1 MVTARP
7 ALSNVPGVELA
18 RTGQWSAS
26 TGVSTITRDD
36 LTAAVAAMDCP
47 AVRDP
52 IIKLGHTDPRFDG
65 EPAFGRITNLSV
77 RNACSLVGDLT
88 GMPGWLGPILA
99 SAYPSRSIEG
109 EWNHRCAV
117 GHVHSFVI
125 TGLALLGITEP
136 AIGSLAPLDDIAAMW
151 ADDYQPALP
160 AQMKGSAMGK
170 TIAAAA
176 TVEDIRR
183 AYYDREQN
191 YDLWI
196 EEIQLAPLQLIVVN
210 DADGTRARIA
220 VTVDPEQ
227 DGDAAITFGEP
238 VPVVVRY
245 DDVAAPAASE
255 GGQQVAA
262 SKLRFASRTESRPA
276 QRATTEGETM
286 ATQRIAAAEASGDA
300 TSGGGLTDDQKAKL
314 REVLGLTDAA
324 DDATFAA
331 ALEALVKKAQA
342 DAGEDAADGGA
353 DEGTEAAPADPAPA
367 EGAPEE
373 DPAKKK
379 VAASTGTQAPETV
392 TVDAEQWNQVQQFMA
407 SARQREEAE
416 QVKRADDMVDAAF
429 RAGKIG
435 KPSVAAYKGMARS
448 DYEGTKKVLDT
459 LAASSAFPVS
469 ELGHSVDVADAPEDV
484 RDNAVYKAWEV

>member
-1 MVTARP
+1 MTARP

-36 LTAAVAAMDCP
+36 LAAAVAAMDCP

-77 RNACSLVGDLT
+77 RNACSLIGDLT

-117 GHVHSFVI
+117 GHVHPFVI

-160 AQMKGSAMGK
+160 AQMKGSAMGN

-196 EEIQLAPLQLIVVN
+196 EEIQLAPLQLIVVD

-220 VTVDPEQ
+220 VAVDPEQ

-262 SKLRFASRTESRPA
+262 SKLRFASRTESRPTH
-276 QRATTEGETM
+276 RATTEGETM
-286 ATQRIAAAEASGDA
+286 AQRIAAAEASGDA

-314 REVLGLTDAA
+314 REVLGLTDDA
-324 DDATFAA
+324 DEATFTA
-331 ALEALVKKAQA
+331 ALEALVKKAKV
-342 DAGEDAADGGA
+342 DAVDPEP
-353 DEGTEAAPADPAPA
+353 TADPAPA
-367 EGAPEE
+367 AEPTADPAPAAGEE

-379 VAASTGTQAPETV
+379 VAAKATDDAPDTV
-392 TVDAEQWNQVQQFMA
+392 TVDAEQWDEVQKFMA
-407 SARQREEAE
+407 SARQRQQADQEKA
-416 QVKRADDMVDAAF
+416 ADDMVDAAF

-435 KPSVAAYKGMARS
+435 RNSVAAYKGLARK
-448 DYEGTKKVLDT
+448 DYEGTKQALDS

-484 RDNAVYKAWEV
+484 RQDDIYKAWEV

>member
-1 MVTARP
+1 MTARP
-7 ALSNVPGVELA
+7 VLSNVPGVELA

-36 LTAAVAAMDCP
+36 LAAAVAAMDCP

-220 VTVDPEQ
+220 VAVDPEQ

-286 ATQRIAAAEASGDA
+286 AQRIAAAEASGDA

-353 DEGTEAAPADPAPA
+353 DEGTEDAPSDPAPA
-367 EGAPEE
+367 DGAPEE

-379 VAASTGTQAPETV
+379 VAASTAPETV

-407 SARQREEAE
+407 SARQREEAD

-469 ELGHSVDVADAPEDV
+469 ELGHSVDVVDAPEDV
-484 RDNAVYKAWEV
+484 RDDAAYKTWEV

>member
-1 MVTARP
+1 
-7 ALSNVPGVELA
+7 
-18 RTGQWSAS
+18 
-26 TGVSTITRDD
+26 
-36 LTAAVAAMDCP
+36 
-47 AVRDP
+47 
-52 IIKLGHTDPRFDG
+52 
-65 EPAFGRITNLSV
+65 
-77 RNACSLVGDLT
+77 
-88 GMPGWLGPILA
+88 
-99 SAYPSRSIEG
+99 
-109 EWNHRCAV
+109 
-117 GHVHSFVI
+117 
-125 TGLALLGITEP
+125 
-136 AIGSLAPLDDIAAMW
+136 
-151 ADDYQPALP
+151 
-160 AQMKGSAMGK
+160 MGK

-220 VTVDPEQ
+220 VAVDPEQ
-227 DGDAAITFGEP
+227 DSDAAITFGEP

-286 ATQRIAAAEASGDA
+286 AQRIAAAEASGDA

-314 REVLGLTDAA
+314 REVLGLTDDA
-324 DDATFAA
+324 DEATFTA
-331 ALEALVKKAQA
+331 ALEALVKKAKV
-342 DAGEDAADGGA
+342 DAVDPEP
-353 DEGTEAAPADPAPA
+353 TADPAPA
-367 EGAPEE
+367 AEPTTDPAPAAGEE

-379 VAASTGTQAPETV
+379 VAASAAPETV

-416 QVKRADDMVDAAF
+416 QVQRAHAMVDAAF

-435 KPSVAAYKGMARS
+435 KPSVAAYKGMARN

-459 LAASSAFPVS
+459 LAASSAFPVG
-469 ELGHSVDVADAPEDV
+469 EIGHSVDVGDTPEDV
-484 RDNAVYKAWEV
+484 RDTAAYKTWEV

>member
-1 MVTARP
+1 MTARP

-109 EWNHRCAV
+109 GWNHRCAV
-117 GHVHSFVI
+117 GHVHQFVI

-136 AIGSLAPLDDIAAMW
+136 AIGSLSPLDDIAAMW
-151 ADDYQPALP
+151 ADDYQHALP

-220 VTVDPEQ
+220 VAVDPEQ

-342 DAGEDAADGGA
+342 DAGEDTADGGA
-353 DEGTEAAPADPAPA
+353 DEGTEAAPAAPAPA
-367 EGAPEE
+367 DGAPED

-392 TVDAEQWNQVQQFMA
+392 TVDKGSWDEVQKFIA
-407 SARQREEAE
+407 SARKREETE
-416 QVKRADDMVDAAF
+416 QVERADAMVDAAF
-429 RAGKIG
+429 RAGKIA
-435 KPSVAAYKGMARS
+435 KPSVAAYKGMARN

-469 ELGHSVDVADAPEDV
+469 EIGHSVDVADAPEDV
-484 RDNAVYKAWEV
+484 RDSAAYQAWEV